1 MAVGLVGVIGAALLG
16 ARVVEPVPEIAL
28 VSPVPIHRPSVP
40 PIAQRQPPAVA
51 VAPEREHGTDGLMG
65 SLPFAELLA
74 GNVEPAS
81 TRRGSIRPNGGLGWQ
96 TDPAAL

>member
-16 ARVVEPVPEIAL
+16 SRAVEAPSVAL
-28 VSPVPIHRPSVP
+28 VSPAPIDGPSAP
-40 PIAQRQPPAVA
+40 PIAQRQPRALVA
-51 VAPEREHGTDGLMG
+51 APEREHGTDGLMG
-65 SLPFAELLA
+65 SLPFGELLA
-74 GNVEPAS
+74 ENVEPAS